1 MPIGKDTKR
10 GWKKMSLK
18 WSGELSN
25 AIQIV
30 RVKNSNTMLRE
41 IISLSAILQEADDD
55 EVRKIGGEIKDLA
68 KKMIS

>member
-1 MPIGKDTKR
+1 
-10 GWKKMSLK
+10 MSLK
-18 WSGELSN
+18 WGDRPSN
-25 AIQIV
+25 TDQIV
-30 RVKNSNTMLRE
+30 INTMLRE